1 MVNTSGRAACALAM
15 GVLSLPATRLPSF
28 LGEASR
34 IEPRAITACWPTVT
48 SGEMLLSRVYL
59 AARRREPLLRLRRA
73 LCSASSPPPSQSPV
87 SYPMV
92 FGAGLAGGSLGG
104 LVGLGGG
111 AIMVPIMTGFA
122 SFTQHAA
129 VGTSSAA
136 VASTGLSGCLSFAS
150 SGKVDFVAAAAI
162 ASTAMVGARFGAGFT
177 ARFNQV
183 QLQRTF
189 AIFQIVVAPMVPLK
203 GYLVRRSKTG
213 DASGT
218 AATVEEE
225 PNARAMQLA
234 KLAAI
239 GVGAGVA
246 SGMFGIGGGVVITPS
261 LCLLTDM
268 EYAAVLGTTLAS
280 MIPPGIVS
288 ALTHHR
294 MGNVNVGA
302 VLPLCCGSVLGAYT
316 GGQLAVHAPSEEP
329 LQIIF
334 AVVIAAMGGQK
345 LWALRGKSSA

>member
-1 MVNTSGRAACALAM
+1 
-15 GVLSLPATRLPSF
+15 
-28 LGEASR
+28 
-34 IEPRAITACWPTVT
+34 
-48 SGEMLLSRVYL
+48 
-59 AARRREPLLRLRRA
+59 
-73 LCSASSPPPSQSPV
+73 
-87 SYPMV
+87 
-92 FGAGLAGGSLGG
+92 
-104 LVGLGGG
+104 
-111 AIMVPIMTGFA
+111 MVPLMTGFA
-122 SFTQHAA
+122 GFTQHAA

-162 ASTAMVGARFGAGFT
+162 ASTAMVGARFGAGLT
-177 ARFNQV
+177 ARFNQA

-189 AIFQIVVAPMVPLK
+189 ALFQITVAPMVPLK

-213 DASGT
+213 GAT
-218 AATVEEE
+218 AQVAEEG
-225 PNARAMQLA
+225 PNARATQLA

-268 EYAAVLGTTLAS
+268 EYAEVLGTTLAS

-302 VLPLCCGSVLGAYT
+302 VLPLCFGSAVGAYT

-334 AVVIAAMGGQK
+334 ALVIAAMGGQK
-345 LWALRGKSSA
+345 LWALRGK